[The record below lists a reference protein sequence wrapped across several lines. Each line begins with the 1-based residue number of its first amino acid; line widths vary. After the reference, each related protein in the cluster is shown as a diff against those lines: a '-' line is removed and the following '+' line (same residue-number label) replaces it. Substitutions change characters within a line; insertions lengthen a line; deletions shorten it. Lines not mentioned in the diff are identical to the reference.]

1 MGEETSFSVA
11 NKRSIKQG
19 IHWLQR
25 VKTWQLLLIL
35 VITLLLGAT
44 FLRLNNIGMV
54 ERRTAVITADKQ
66 GNNEITKARLF
77 DLQRYSSAHMNA
89 DSGVVYLTE
98 QYQRDTQAA
107 IAAASVNNTANNI
120 NAKADAACKAQYAG
134 YSQAYVQCFAAELA
148 KYPSGSNAPDKA
160 VLPNPVLYR
169 HSFSSPA
176 WSPDFAGFTIVIC
189 FIITVV
195 IVARMLSLLLLR
207 ALIRRHYSSI

>member
-1 MGEETSFSVA
+1 MA
-11 NKRSIKQG
+11 DKRHIKRG
-19 IHWLQR
+19 IYWLQR
-25 VKTWQLLLIL
+25 VKTWQLLLVLIVMLL
-35 VITLLLGAT
+35 VAAT

-54 ERRTAVITADKQ
+54 ERRTAVISADKA
-66 GNNEITKARLF
+66 GNIEVTKARLF
-77 DLQRYSSAHMNA
+77 DLQRYSAAHMNA

-107 IAAASVNNTANNI
+107 IAAASVNNSADNI

-160 VLPNPVLYR
+160 VLPSPGLYR

-176 WSPDFAGFTIVIC
+176 WSPDFAGFTIIIC
-189 FIITVV
+189 VVITVV
-195 IVARMLSLLLLR
+195 IIARTFSLLLLR
-207 ALIRRHYSSI
+207 ALLHRHYSSI

>member
-1 MGEETSFSVA
+1 M
-11 NKRSIKQG
+11 
-19 IHWLQR
+19 
-25 VKTWQLLLIL
+25 LLIS
-35 VITLLLGAT
+35 AT

-54 ERRTAVITADKQ
+54 ERRTAVINADEA
-66 GNNEITKARLF
+66 GDNEITKARLF

-89 DSGVVYLTE
+89 DSGVVYLAE

-120 NAKADAACKAQYAG
+120 NVKADAACKAQYGG

-160 VLPNPVLYR
+160 SLPSPGLYR
-169 HSFSSPA
+169 HSFFSPI
-176 WSPDFAGFTIVIC
+176 WSPDFAGFSVLICIVI
-189 FIITVV
+189 TLV

-207 ALIRRHYSSI
+207 AMLRRHYSSI

>member
-1 MGEETSFSVA
+1 VA
-11 NKRSIKQG
+11 NKQHIKEG

-25 VKTWQLLLIL
+25 IKTWQLLLVLI
-35 VITLLLGAT
+35 VMLLISAT

-54 ERRTAVITADKQ
+54 ERRTAVINADEA
-66 GNNEITKARLF
+66 GDNEITKARLF

-89 DSGVVYLTE
+89 DSGVVYLAE

-120 NAKADAACKAQYAG
+120 NVKADAACKAQYGG

-160 VLPNPVLYR
+160 SLPSPGLYR
-169 HSFSSPA
+169 HSFFSPI
-176 WSPDFAGFTIVIC
+176 WSPDFAGFSVLICIVI
-189 FIITVV
+189 TLV

-207 ALIRRHYSSI
+207 AMLRRHYSSI